1 VYIKSRLHEWILE
14 FDNTIKED
22 NGLVQTKQ
30 EVEKLN
36 GIDFKNEE
44 MKMDAS
50 GNEIRELIESLK
62 NQGRILKKLQ
72 KELGIDEFP
81 IPLIGGDEN

>member
-1 VYIKSRLHEWILE
+1 MKVYS
-14 FDNTIKED
+14 TIKKD
-22 NGLVQTKQ
+22 KGLAERKE

-36 GIDFKNEE
+36 GIDFKDKEV
-44 MKMDAS
+44 KMDAS
-50 GNEIRELIESLK
+50 GNEISELIESLK

-81 IPLIGGDEN
+81 IPIIGGDEN

>member
-1 VYIKSRLHEWILE
+1 ME
-14 FDNTIKED
+14 FYSTIKED
-22 NGLVQTKQ
+22 KGLAERKQ

-36 GIDFKNEE
+36 GIDFKDEE
-44 MKMDAS
+44 VKMYAS
-50 GNEIRELIESLK
+50 GNEISELIESLK

-81 IPLIGGDEN
+81 IPIIGGDEN